1 MWLLKKQ
8 LNTVVSM
15 QLQQQKETLRNSLIS
30 WGQLVL
36 VYKMIQKHLKTQLKV

>member
-15 QLQQQKETLRNSLIS
+15 QPQQQKDGQRISLTL
-30 WGQLVL
+30 WGHGVL
-36 VYKMIQKHLKTQLKV
+36 VYKMIQKHQKIQLKV